1 VVRTGFLLR
10 YLADEEL
17 RATIQAAM
25 NKSEQFNAFL
35 KWLAFGGEELRT
47 NDRELQQK
55 IIRYNHLVAN
65 CVIFYNVMLLTR
77 AVKELREEGE
87 EVPKDL
93 LAGLNPYITE
103 HINRLGKYRL
113 DLSRV
118 PPEPDYDFSFAPA
131 QVTAT
136 PLHESRWK
144 LHGLLPGLIPGYF
157 KGIDAL
163 KQRAFSFEL
172 F

>member
-87 EVPKDL
+87 EVPEDL
-93 LAGLNPYITE
+93 LARLNPYMTE
-103 HINRLGKYRL
+103 HINRLGEYRL

-118 PPEPDYDFSFAPA
+118 PPEPDFDFSFAPA
-131 QVTAT
+131 LVTAT
-136 PLHESRWK
+136 PLHESR
-144 LHGLLPGLIPGYF
+144 
-157 KGIDAL
+157 
-163 KQRAFSFEL
+163 
-172 F
+172 